1 MKFQKLNSFVTVLTS
16 FLHYLVK
23 SSFVENHPL
32 VRAAR
37 FLATRENYE
46 RMLNNAIN
54 FAMYSV
60 RPVHSLKA
68 LYTVGASDVPVTFTV
83 QDPAVG
89 LGDIIKA
96 GLGFLFVGVFAIVIL
111 AVLGQFGTI
120 ASIWP
125 SANVTKIT
133 TNIANSVVTGS
144 AFLSILVVLIMV
156 GFVFVVIG
164 LLQALIA

>member
-1 MKFQKLNSFVTVLTS
+1 MKIQKLDKLVS
-16 FLHYLVK
+16 FL
-23 SSFVENHPL
+23 
-32 VRAAR
+32 
-37 FLATRENYE
+37 
-46 RMLNNAIN
+46 
-54 FAMYSV
+54 FALLMTV
-60 RPVHSLKA
+60 AHPVHNFKSLYNA
-68 LYTVGASDVPVTFTV
+68 GRADVPVTFTV

>member
-1 MKFQKLNSFVTVLTS
+1 MKIQKLDKLVI
-16 FLHYLVK
+16 FL
-23 SSFVENHPL
+23 
-32 VRAAR
+32 
-37 FLATRENYE
+37 
-46 RMLNNAIN
+46 
-54 FAMYSV
+54 FALLMIV
-60 RPVHSLKA
+60 AHPVHNFKSLYNA
-68 LYTVGASDVPVTFTV
+68 GRADVPVTFTV

-96 GLGFLFVGVFAIVIL
+96 GLGFLFVGIFSIVIL
-111 AVLGQFGTI
+111 AVLGQFAAI
-120 ASIWP
+120 ATIWP

>member
-1 MKFQKLNSFVTVLTS
+1 MISQKLDRFVS
-16 FLHYLVK
+16 FLFALLVTIAPPA
-23 SSFVENHPL
+23 H
-32 VRAAR
+32 
-37 FLATRENYE
+37 NY
-46 RMLNNAIN
+46 
-54 FAMYSV
+54 
-60 RPVHSLKA
+60 KT
-68 LYTVGASDVPVTFTV
+68 LYDAGRVDVPVTFTV

>member
-1 MKFQKLNSFVTVLTS
+1 MDSPHLGTLEDFARMKFQDKIKAYPV
-16 FLHYLVK
+16 
-23 SSFVENHPL
+23 
-32 VRAAR
+32 
-37 FLATRENYE
+37 
-46 RMLNNAIN
+46 
-54 FAMYSV
+54 AMYRFVVGLLLLFLNDTRKMKGLYGPHSV
-60 RPVHSLKA
+60 PA
-68 LYTVGASDVPVTFTV
+68 TFTV
-83 QDPAVG
+83 MDPAVG

-96 GLGFLFVGVFAIVIL
+96 GLGFLFVGIFSIVIL
-111 AVLGQFGTI
+111 AVLGQFAAI

-164 LLQALIA
+164 LLQALIS